1 MMPRFQFAFRRT
13 LFYLLLIL
21 AYLVIGSLIFF
32 FLWKRGSGLKAIG
45 SSSERLDFE
54 RAELLNVLYA
64 EAIGRQEHDW
74 SLLANQ
80 KLDSYEKSLSQ
91 RIESGQIAPRNRL
104 KPSFGLA
111 FRHCFSLITT
121 IGPVDIDDLNIE
133 SKIFS
138 MFYAAFGI
146 PFVLL
151 YLGQCARAI
160 TSVISGVKQLLLLLL
175 SVLFL
180 VSIAYD
186 VVEQGADDTPF
197 IDAILSVFLQ
207 MSTIGCEDDKDELP
221 SILLYISAAFGIS
234 AFSVTF
240 TAIQEEIERLIG
252 PYELKFTHQYAKM
265 ERAISGSRLEV
276 LQEDDTEDYS
286 EHTS

>member
-1 MMPRFQFAFRRT
+1 MGYIMMPRFQFAFRRT
-13 LFYLLLIL
+13 LFYLLLIFV
-21 AYLVIGSLIFF
+21 YLILGSLVFF
-32 FLWKRGSGLKAIG
+32 FLWKRGSHVKAIG
-45 SSSERLDFE
+45 SSTERLDFE

-80 KLDSYEKSLSQ
+80 KLDAYEKSLSE
-91 RIESGQIAPRNRL
+91 RIESGQIEPKQKI

-111 FRHCFSLITT
+111 FRHSFYLITT
-121 IGPVDIDDLNIE
+121 IGPVDIDDLNFE
-133 SKIFS
+133 SKLFS
-138 MFYAAFGI
+138 ILYSAFGI

-160 TSVISGVKQLLLLLL
+160 TSIVSGLKQLLLLLVT
-175 SVLFL
+175 VLFL

-186 VVEQGADDTPF
+186 VVEQSAEDTPF
-197 IDAILSVFLQ
+197 IDAVFSVFLQ

-221 SILLYISAAFGIS
+221 SILLYITAVFGIS

-240 TAIQEEIERLIG
+240 MAIQQEIERFIG
-252 PYELKFTHQYAKM
+252 PYELQFTQQYGKM

-276 LQEDDTEDYS
+276 LQEDDTE
-286 EHTS
+286 E